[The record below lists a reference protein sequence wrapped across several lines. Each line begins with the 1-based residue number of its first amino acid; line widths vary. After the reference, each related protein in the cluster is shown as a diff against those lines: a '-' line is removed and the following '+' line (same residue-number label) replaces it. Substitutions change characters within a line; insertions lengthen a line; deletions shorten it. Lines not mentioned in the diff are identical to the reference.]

1 MRTNFKTTLFALA
14 LVIPVSGAWSVADE
28 LLVLQPQSRLWID
41 GTSSMKRWTC
51 KAGEVNA
58 IVEANGPNAIS
69 TLLTGDK
76 GVRTVR
82 VTVPAAQIDCNNG
95 TMNEHMR
102 KALKLTEHPSIDF
115 RLASYDVARNADGVA
130 GTMTGTLTLGGVEK
144 TITMNAT
151 GKPEGAMLHVTG
163 SYPLKMTEYGLKPPT
178 LMFGRIKVG
187 ETVTVNFDLLL
198 KS

>member
-1 MRTNFKTTLFALA
+1 MHTNIKASLFALA
-14 LVIPVSGAWSVADE
+14 LVMPLSGAWSAANE

-41 GTSSMKRWTC
+41 GSSTMKRWTC
-51 KAGEVNA
+51 KAGAVNA
-58 IVEANGPNAIS
+58 IVEANGPNAIA

-82 VTVPAAQIDCNNG
+82 VTVPAAQIDCDNG

-102 KALKLTEHPSIDF
+102 KALKLADHPSIDF
-115 RLASYDVARNADGVA
+115 RLTTYDVARNADGVT
-130 GTMTGTLTLGGVEK
+130 GTMTGTLSLGGVEK
-144 TITMNAT
+144 TITMKAE
-151 GKPEGAMLHVTG
+151 GKSEDAMLHITG
-163 SYPLKMTEYGLKPPT
+163 SYPLNMKDYDLKPPT